1 MKNCPSCGTE
11 NPDESKYCVK
21 CGALL
26 GGPGEAPASP
36 VSSSPY
42 TGEVIG
48 GPPPEKKSKWWIWL
62 IVGIAA
68 VLLIIIGICC
78 LLGGGCT
85 MLGMMG
91 Q

>member
-11 NPDESKYCVK
+11 NPDEARYCVK

-26 GGPGEAPASP
+26 TGPGETSAGPG
-36 VSSSPY
+36 VSGPY

-62 IVGIAA
+62 IIGIVA
-68 VLLIIIGICC
+68 VLLVVIGICC
-78 LLGGGCT
+78 ILGGGCT
-85 MLGMMG
+85 MLGMMN